1 MSVVFLLV
9 LLNKFWRFNFFFQI
23 GWWSTWGEISTRARK
38 KSIFFV
44 SSDDTLEKKR
54 AAASG
59 VKCVHSEKKLYKSL
73 SNSVVARVDELR
85 LARRSDSTLKVACSY
100 QHNVAS
106 ISNIEKKKVPLPPS
120 ASVRPCFIVR
130 KRRLVVKDLRMPL
143 GATTFQRPSQLNGLG
158 RRRRGPSYYC
168 YYMISLSILPC

>member
-1 MSVVFLLV
+1 MMKHLRR
-9 LLNKFWRFNFFFQI
+9 NI
-23 GWWSTWGEISTRARK
+23 DACRK
-38 KSIFFV
+38 KKLFFFV

-59 VKCVHSEKKLYKSL
+59 VKCVHSEKKLFKSL

-106 ISNIEKKKVPLPPS
+106 ISNIEKKKVPLPPTLFGHVSLCAS
-120 ASVRPCFIVR
+120 AAWWL
-130 KRRLVVKDLRMPL
+130 K
-143 GATTFQRPSQLNGLG
+143 
-158 RRRRGPSYYC
+158 
-168 YYMISLSILPC
+168 ISECP